1 MLEMTNSQAC
11 LTAGEYIIKTRL
23 NILSE
28 IADSAL
34 DKFGE
39 VVLLLVDVSVCF
51 SINVSPTQSHRWQ
64 SDGVGSEKT
73 AGQKKKINYL
83 VSKRVTWG
91 ENLFIDCMD
100 SCSVLLK
107 EPG

>member
-51 SINVSPTQSHRWQ
+51 SINVSPTQSHR
-64 SDGVGSEKT
+64 
-73 AGQKKKINYL
+73 
-83 VSKRVTWG
+83 
-91 ENLFIDCMD
+91 
-100 SCSVLLK
+100 
-107 EPG
+107 